1 MQDDKNKRQAARD
14 GNGEPS
20 SAYFFENTASAN
32 DFTGMTP
39 TPPLTDEDAESYL
52 DMLGVPVTSMDGGSK
67 SKKRFPQKERKSKFD
82 VSGARDIK

>member
-1 MQDDKNKRQAARD
+1 MENDKNKRLTARD
-14 GNGEPS
+14 EHGEPS

-52 DMLGVPVTSMDGGSK
+52 DTLGVPVTSMDGGSK

-82 VSGARDIK
+82 VSERHVIR